1 MGEILILKLS
11 FVVVELM
18 RSFRFCLHMW
28 REFHSDTTGE
38 KNTGRLLFDTD
49 VALLLY
55 LCSAPLSFQD
65 CSNFSLHRLD

>member
-18 RSFRFCLHMW
+18 RSFRLCLHVW
-28 REFHSDTTGE
+28 REFHSDTIGE

-55 LCSAPLSFQD
+55 LCSAPLSFQG
-65 CSNFSLHRLD
+65 CSNLSLHRLD